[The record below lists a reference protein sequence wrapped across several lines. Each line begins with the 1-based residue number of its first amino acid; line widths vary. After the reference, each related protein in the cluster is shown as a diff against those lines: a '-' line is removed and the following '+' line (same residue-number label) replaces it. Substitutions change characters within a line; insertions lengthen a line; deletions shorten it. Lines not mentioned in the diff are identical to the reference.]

1 MNNNQLQSLKILHEQ
16 YKKNCSQNALYG
28 SSEYCEFNVYEHID
42 NDIDKNITVVI
53 NEIYDYTE
61 DMIPKTRLSNK
72 MILENGEVINLE
84 AVINKSEIVSYL
96 NNLTKIKL
104 EL

>member
-1 MNNNQLQSLKILHEQ
+1 
-16 YKKNCSQNALYG
+16 
-28 SSEYCEFNVYEHID
+28 
-42 NDIDKNITVVI
+42 
-53 NEIYDYTE
+53 
-61 DMIPKTRLSNK
+61 MIPKTRLSNK